1 MQPLPKEYLSRIIRA
16 VVEFQLIED
25 NDKIL
30 IGLSGGKDSLFMAYA
45 LTELKNTL
53 KKNFT
58 LGAITINPMFTKDF
72 SCEAMQKFC
81 DKLNMPYHIH
91 EVNIAETIANQD
103 NKNACYSCAFF
114 RRGAINGYAKEHG
127 YNKIAYAHNH
137 DDAVETFFMNLFY
150 SGQLKTFM
158 PSTYLSRS
166 DVTVIRP
173 LLYFREEEI
182 RNAISLHGQEPCAPP
197 CPFNG
202 NTMRQKAKNLIEEL
216 SKENPLLYEHLSAA
230 MRTTAIGDLW
240 PPIKNRKEMKPYYYQ
255 FFKNQQNK
263 KSLCLKMENYQPNL
277 SIEIFLSGG
286 TFLFKERL

>member
-72 SCEAMQKFC
+72 SCEAMQ
-81 DKLNMPYHIH
+81 N
-91 EVNIAETIANQD
+91 

-255 FFKNQQNK
+255 FFKNK
-263 KSLCLKMENYQPNL
+263 KK
-277 SIEIFLSGG
+277 
-286 TFLFKERL
+286 

>member
-263 KSLCLKMENYQPNL
+263 KISMFKNGKL
-277 SIEIFLSGG
+277 S
-286 TFLFKERL
+286 TKFKHRDFSFRRHFFI

>member
-1 MQPLPKEYLSRIIRA
+1 MKPLPKEYLSRLIRA

-25 NDKIL
+25 NDRIL

-53 KKNFT
+53 KKNFS

-81 DKLNMPYHIH
+81 DRLNIPYHIH
-91 EVNIAETIANQD
+91 AVNIAETIASQD

-127 YNKIAYAHNH
+127 YNKVAYAHNH

-150 SGQLKTFM
+150 SGQLKTFL

-166 DVTVIRP
+166 DITVIRP

-182 RNAISLHGQEPCAPP
+182 RAALSLHGQEPCAPP

-202 NTMRQKAKNLIEEL
+202 NTMRQKAKELIETL
-216 SKENPLLYEHLSAA
+216 SKDNPKLYEHLAAA
-230 MRTTAIGDLW
+230 MRITAIGDLW
-240 PPIKNRKEMKPYYYQ
+240 PAPKSRKEMKPYYYK
-255 FFKNQQNK
+255 FFKNQP
-263 KSLCLKMENYQPNL
+263 L
-277 SIEIFLSGG
+277 
-286 TFLFKERL
+286 

>member
-103 NKNACYSCAFF
+103 NKK
-114 RRGAINGYAKEHG
+114 RL
-127 YNKIAYAHNH
+127 
-137 DDAVETFFMNLFY
+137 LF
-150 SGQLKTFM
+150 LCF
-158 PSTYLSRS
+158 L
-166 DVTVIRP
+166 
-173 LLYFREEEI
+173 
-182 RNAISLHGQEPCAPP
+182 PP
-197 CPFNG
+197 WCN
-202 NTMRQKAKNLIEEL
+202 QWLCQ
-216 SKENPLLYEHLSAA
+216 
-230 MRTTAIGDLW
+230 RTWL
-240 PPIKNRKEMKPYYYQ
+240 Q
-255 FFKNQQNK
+255 
-263 KSLCLKMENYQPNL
+263 
-277 SIEIFLSGG
+277 
-286 TFLFKERL
+286 

>member
-81 DKLNMPYHIH
+81 DKLNIPYHIH

-173 LLYFREEEI
+173 LL
-182 RNAISLHGQEPCAPP
+182 SV
-197 CPFNG
+197 
-202 NTMRQKAKNLIEEL
+202 
-216 SKENPLLYEHLSAA
+216 
-230 MRTTAIGDLW
+230 
-240 PPIKNRKEMKPYYYQ
+240 
-255 FFKNQQNK
+255 K
-263 KSLCLKMENYQPNL
+263 KK
-277 SIEIFLSGG
+277 
-286 TFLFKERL
+286 

>member
-91 EVNIAETIANQD
+91 EVNIAETIANQ
-103 NKNACYSCAFF
+103 
-114 RRGAINGYAKEHG
+114 HG

-182 RNAISLHGQEPCAPP
+182 RNALSLHGQEPCAPP

-255 FFKNQQNK
+255 FFKNQQK
-263 KSLCLKMENYQPNL
+263 
-277 SIEIFLSGG
+277 
-286 TFLFKERL
+286 

>member
-1 MQPLPKEYLSRIIRA
+1 MKPLPKEYLSRLIRA
-16 VVEFQLIED
+16 VVEFQLIND

-45 LTELKNTL
+45 LTQLKNTL
-53 KKNFT
+53 KKNFA
-58 LGAITINPMFTKDF
+58 LGAITVNPMFEKDF
-72 SCEAMQKFC
+72 NCDKLKAFC
-81 DKLNMPYHIH
+81 DKLNIPFHIH
-91 EVNIAETIANQD
+91 PVNISETIANQN

-166 DVTVIRP
+166 ELTVIRP
-173 LLYFREEEI
+173 ILYFRENEMRE
-182 RNAISLHGQEPCAPP
+182 AISLHGQEPCAPP

-202 NTMRQKAKNLIEEL
+202 NTMRQKAKDLIEEL
-216 SKENPLLYEHLSAA
+216 SKDNPLLYEHLAAA
-230 MRTTAIGDLW
+230 MRETSIGDLW
-240 PPIKNRKEMKPYYYQ
+240 PPAKTRKEMKPYYYD
-255 FFKNQQNK
+255 FFKNHPDKNK
-263 KSLCLKMENYQPNL
+263 
-277 SIEIFLSGG
+277 
-286 TFLFKERL
+286 

>member
-230 MRTTAIGDLW
+230 MRTTAVGDLW

-255 FFKNQQNK
+255 FFKTNKNK
-263 KSLCLKMENYQPNL
+263 KSLCLKWKL
-277 SIEIFLSGG
+277 S
-286 TFLFKERL
+286 TKFKHRDFSFRRHFFI